1 MATELESAVD
11 LWYEIATLLNTIIK
25 EDGEI
30 SIDDKR
36 IWDGYLHRWTN
47 EEWMLL
53 VQAVYEL
60 RINYPDLF
68 AKYHTDALEAT
79 ILTLSAGHQDSR
91 IMDKKKNK
99 GVEWRMIM
107 TLREVWNKA
116 CDIYLPN
123 QPTSSNKPKLK
134 SSLTFNRLFELE
146 AYAGRQ

>member
-1 MATELESAVD
+1 MATDLERAVD
-11 LWYEIATLLNTIIK
+11 IWYDIATLLNTIIQ

-30 SIDDKR
+30 AIDDKR

-60 RINYPDLF
+60 RIHYPDLF

-79 ILTLSAGHQDSR
+79 ILALSMGHQDSR
-91 IMDKKKNK
+91 IMDKKRNK
-99 GVEWRMIM
+99 GTEWRMIM
-107 TLREVWNKA
+107 TLREVWNRA

-123 QPTSSNKPKLK
+123 QPKTSNIDKLK
-134 SSLTFNRLFELE
+134 PQTSFNRLFELE